1 MDQSGSGAAA
11 AELTGLGGP
20 AAGSV
25 GLMDNRNQEDH
36 GTTGCDQENEKQPEE
51 PVPHVMGDLESVKPV
66 PGQWSCVNSV
76 RVLVPECHC
85 RQHGFPLLQ
94 LQELE
99 SILQRNHYISS
110 TKA

>member
-36 GTTGCDQENEKQPEE
+36 STTGCDQENEKQPCNGGFGKCEACAGT
-51 PVPHVMGDLESVKPV
+51 V
-66 PGQWSCVNSV
+66 
-76 RVLVPECHC
+76 VLC
-85 RQHGFPLLQ
+85 
-94 LQELE
+94 
-99 SILQRNHYISS
+99 
-110 TKA
+110 

>member
-1 MDQSGSGAAA
+1 
-11 AELTGLGGP
+11 
-20 AAGSV
+20 
-25 GLMDNRNQEDH
+25 MDNRNQEDH
-36 GTTGCDQENEKQPEE
+36 GTTGCDQENEKQLEE
-51 PVPHVMGDLESVKPV
+51 PVPHYMEDLESVKPV